1 MPPKAPKRARS
12 CESTLREMYVSGLSF
27 EYRMEP
33 TPRKTILV
41 CPMIAGCDR
50 VSMVF
55 EVLCLLFSS
64 KSNSDFR
71 VNSLWSFEELGYRR
85 TMSGHSQVGRQLRGP
100 TCLVGGT
107 HASDVVQ
114 STQEIREEESDRQ
127 RQRTMKG
134 TLRVMPRIPLGF
146 VAIATIASAA
156 YAYGSR

>member
-1 MPPKAPKRARS
+1 M
-12 CESTLREMYVSGLSF
+12 
-27 EYRMEP
+27 
-33 TPRKTILV
+33 
-41 CPMIAGCDR
+41 
-50 VSMVF
+50 
-55 EVLCLLFSS
+55 
-64 KSNSDFR
+64 
-71 VNSLWSFEELGYRR
+71 
-85 TMSGHSQVGRQLRGP
+85 GRQLRGP

-134 TLRVMPRIPLGF
+134 MLRVIPRIPLGF